1 VPKFNLKKGVIMFQQ
16 SDIYFLINSL
26 TVGTLYW
33 FIFQER
39 KAIKIEIGNIIFSLG
54 IFIIFS
60 WLRMSSGV
68 NRELK

>member
-1 VPKFNLKKGVIMFQQ
+1 MPKFNLKKGVIMFQQ

-60 WLRMSSGV
+60 WLRLSSGV
-68 NRELK
+68 DRELK

>member
-1 VPKFNLKKGVIMFQQ
+1 MFQQ

-60 WLRMSSGV
+60 WLRLSSEMD
-68 NRELK
+68 RELK